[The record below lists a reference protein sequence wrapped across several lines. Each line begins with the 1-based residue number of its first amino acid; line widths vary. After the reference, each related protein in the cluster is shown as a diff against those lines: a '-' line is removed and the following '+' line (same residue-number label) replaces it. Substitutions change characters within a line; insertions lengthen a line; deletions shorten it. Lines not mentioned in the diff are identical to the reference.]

1 MTPKEKAYELV
12 KRFTDVEDGEMY
24 IGKAKQCALIV
35 VNEIITFGNQLGRRE
50 PMMYWKHVKK
60 ELGNI

>member
-35 VNEIITFGNQLGRRE
+35 VNEIITFGNQVGIRE

-60 ELGNI
+60 ELDNL